1 MGDIFQSRTVY
12 FRTTNDV
19 KNYKEENHINCLEWP
34 TQSPYLNVIE
44 NVRLKLKIRLQQR
57 VEVLNTADELKK
69 IKIKLHLHVSYFCYL
84 RDKSVD
90 RHFYI
95 NRNYGGCP
103 NDKGWLMVV
112 DTPVANYRPCKFD
125 KLPRMKYP
133 YIVYGPN
140 NKVGH
145 YQKTG
150 TFSNISYCNFSVY
163 VKQVHLVTFLIEIS
177 MYMCYSLSV

>member
-1 MGDIFQSRTVY
+1 MEQLIILKVVILVQKLTFDYKINNRLFKLIIKSY
-12 FRTTNDV
+12 F
-19 KNYKEENHINCLEWP
+19 
-34 TQSPYLNVIE
+34 
-44 NVRLKLKIRLQQR
+44 IRF
-57 VEVLNTADELKK
+57 KK
-69 IKIKLHLHVSYFCYL
+69 IKIKLHLHVSYLCYL
-84 RDKSVD
+84 RDKTVD

-95 NRNYGGCP
+95 NRNYHGCP

-125 KLPRMKYP
+125 RLPRMKYP

-140 NKVGH
+140 NNVGH

-163 VKQVHLVTFLIEIS
+163 VKQVHLVTFLIVIS
-177 MYMCYSLSV
+177 LYM